1 MKFSSQ
7 LWSIYTKVSAL
18 SSKNTQFVFLHFIF
32 NFSLYA
38 TNSVEVQLQN
48 ICGGS
53 VAVEAPTK

>member
-18 SSKNTQFVFLHFIF
+18 SSKNTQFVHFIF